1 MTEATTPTRFRS
13 RLRVR
18 QLATLVAIAD
28 AGSLRKAAATLSV
41 SQPALS
47 KSLRDLEES
56 VGRPLFA
63 RTRQGLAPTPHGN
76 AVIDYARRLLRG
88 VDALAITLDAIDRGA
103 GGRLRIGVI
112 PNVSSDWLRGVAT
125 RLMDGEPPIAL
136 QITESATDG
145 LLDSL
150 RRGQLDCVVGRI
162 TPANAGRDVA
172 WRPVFEQ
179 TLRIVV
185 RQRHPLLRH
194 GTRLKLA
201 HLAGCDWL
209 LPPASTPTRQ
219 LLDHVFLE
227 AGLPAPQT
235 RLETYALPV
244 IESFVGNGDLLAA
257 VPDDI
262 AQQFERRGSIR
273 ALPFRWPM
281 PPICLAWLAGD
292 EPNPLIRRFESAS
305 TSAKGSQQ
313 PQV

>member
-1 MTEATTPTRFRS
+1 MSESGTPARIRS
-13 RLRVR
+13 RLRAR

-28 AGSLRKAAATLSV
+28 ARSLRKAAATLAV

-47 KSLRDLEES
+47 KVLRELEATI
-56 VGRPLFA
+56 GRALFA
-63 RTRQGLAPTPHGN
+63 RTRQGLTPTPHGS
-76 AVIDYARRLLRG
+76 AVIDYARRMLQG
-88 VDALAITLDAIDRGA
+88 VDALAVALDAIDRGA

-125 RLMDGEPPIAL
+125 RLLEGEPPIAL

-150 RRGQLDCVVGRI
+150 RRGQMDCVVGRI
-162 TPANAGRDVA
+162 TSANAGKDVA

-179 TLRIVV
+179 TLRVV
-185 RQRHPLLRH
+185 ARQRHPLLRH
-194 GTRLKLA
+194 GVRLKLA
-201 HLAGCDWL
+201 HLAASDWL

-219 LLDHVFLE
+219 LLDHVFRQ
-227 AGLPAPQT
+227 AGLPAPRT

-244 IESFVGNGDLLAA
+244 IESFVGHGDLLAA

-262 AQQFERRGSIR
+262 AQQFEKRGGIR

-292 EPNPLIRRFESAS
+292 EPNPLIRRFESAALAANQES
-305 TSAKGSQQ
+305 M
-313 PQV
+313 PYL